1 MKMTRFEIGVKV
13 GSIGET
19 RQNVGL
25 GRVGNIIEKIYRK
38 ISFNAAD
45 MLFDYT
51 GWSDFEWEEDEEE
64 K

>member
-19 RQNVGL
+19 LQNSMFW
-25 GRVGNIIEKIYRK
+25 RVGNIIEKICKK

-51 GWSDFEWEEDEEE
+51 GWRDFEWEEGEEE